1 MKGCLK
7 KRAPRWNGAIWAV
20 KCDNVSAHPKKRAVH
35 PWMRIVALI
44 YYDVLR
50 IALKPTMPTMPSF
63 RGRCSGVLVF
73 GVAPSAGTP
82 RYVRCEAR
90 GPETLPRVRI
100 RYDGENEKG
109 CPMPDI
115 ALRFD
120 KDMLVVSAPVS
131 AALAR
136 QGVDV
141 DRDLELMTVLE
152 PDSIQE
158 AMRLE
163 SMAGAQCLATSTAG
177 ITPARMAQVGM
188 EDRAQDVARASL
200 EVLRPLKPQHVLVEI
215 GPCGLPLD
223 ASSKASLNENRDQY
237 ARAARLFEGEQFDAF
252 FLNGFT
258 TASDLLC
265 ALMGVRQ
272 VSDMPAFASVDVLA
286 DGTLASGRGTLEEA
300 CAIMGEYGASVAG
313 FSTAC
318 GIGDACALAKRAEAA
333 CDLPI
338 LVQLAVAEHKPKQG
352 GPTDANPY
360 YCPDAVVDA
369 AVRLRA
375 SGVQFLRATGAATPA
390 YTGALAATTA
400 GLDVA
405 ACRTAGV
412 PVADA
417 SVAAESPS
425 SRDGRSEGEP
435 QVASATDEQMSA
447 LADALRE
454 KVAAAFSESGEA

>member
-1 MKGCLK
+1 
-7 KRAPRWNGAIWAV
+7 
-20 KCDNVSAHPKKRAVH
+20 
-35 PWMRIVALI
+35 
-44 YYDVLR
+44 
-50 IALKPTMPTMPSF
+50 
-63 RGRCSGVLVF
+63 
-73 GVAPSAGTP
+73 
-82 RYVRCEAR
+82 
-90 GPETLPRVRI
+90 
-100 RYDGENEKG
+100 
-109 CPMPDI
+109 MPDI

-120 KDMLVVSAPVS
+120 KDMLVISAPVS

-188 EDRAQDVARASL
+188 EDRAHDVARASL

-215 GPCGLPLD
+215 GSCDLPLD

-237 ARAARLFEGEQFDAF
+237 ARAARLFAGEQFDAF

-272 VSDMPAFASVDVLA
+272 VSDMPAFASVDVFA

-313 FSTAC
+313 FSTAS
-318 GIGDACALAKRAEAA
+318 GIEDACALAKRAESA

-417 SVAAESPS
+417 PVVAESPS
-425 SRDGRSEGEP
+425 SGGGRGEGKS
-435 QVASATDEQMSA
+435 QVASAADEQMSA

-454 KVAAAFSESGEA
+454 KVAAAFNESGEA

>member
-1 MKGCLK
+1 
-7 KRAPRWNGAIWAV
+7 
-20 KCDNVSAHPKKRAVH
+20 
-35 PWMRIVALI
+35 
-44 YYDVLR
+44 
-50 IALKPTMPTMPSF
+50 
-63 RGRCSGVLVF
+63 
-73 GVAPSAGTP
+73 
-82 RYVRCEAR
+82 
-90 GPETLPRVRI
+90 
-100 RYDGENEKG
+100 
-109 CPMPDI
+109 MPDI

-131 AALAR
+131 AALSR

-177 ITPARMAQVGM
+177 ITPARMAQIGM
-188 EDRAQDVARASL
+188 EDRAHDVARASL

-237 ARAARLFEGEQFDAF
+237 ARAARLFAGEQFDAF

-265 ALMGVRQ
+265 VRQ

-318 GIGDACALAKRAEAA
+318 GIEDACALAKRAEAA

-375 SGVQFLRATGAATPA
+375 SGVQFLRATGAVTPA
-390 YTGALAATTA
+390 YTGALVATTA

-417 SVAAESPS
+417 SVVSGSPS
-425 SRDGRSEGEP
+425 SGDGRSEGEH

-454 KVAAAFSESGEA
+454 KVAAAFNESGEA

>member
-1 MKGCLK
+1 MKGCRK

-20 KCDNVSAHPKKRAVH
+20 KCDNVSAHPKKRAAH

-50 IALKPTMPTMPSF
+50 IALKPTMPSF
-63 RGRCSGVLVF
+63 QGRCSGVLVF
-73 GVAPSAGTP
+73 GVAPSAGAQ

-90 GPETLPRVRI
+90 APETRPRVRI

-163 SMAGAQCLATSTAG
+163 SMAGAQCLVTTTAG
-177 ITPARMAQVGM
+177 ITPAQMAQVGM

-237 ARAARLFEGEQFDAF
+237 ARAARLFAGEQFDAF

-300 CAIMGEYGASVAG
+300 CSIMGEYGASVAG
-313 FSTAC
+313 FSTAS
-318 GIGDACALAKRAEAA
+318 GIEDACALAKRAEAV

-338 LVQLAVAEHKPKQG
+338 LVQLEVAEHKPKQG

-360 YCPDAVVDA
+360 YCPDVVVDA

-405 ACRTAGV
+405 ACRTAGSS
-412 PVADA
+412 VADA
-417 SVAAESPS
+417 SVVAEPPS
-425 SRDGRSEGEP
+425 SDDGRSEGEP

>member
-1 MKGCLK
+1 
-7 KRAPRWNGAIWAV
+7 
-20 KCDNVSAHPKKRAVH
+20 
-35 PWMRIVALI
+35 
-44 YYDVLR
+44 
-50 IALKPTMPTMPSF
+50 
-63 RGRCSGVLVF
+63 
-73 GVAPSAGTP
+73 
-82 RYVRCEAR
+82 
-90 GPETLPRVRI
+90 
-100 RYDGENEKG
+100 
-109 CPMPDI
+109 MPDI

-163 SMAGAQCLATSTAG
+163 SMAGAQCLVTSTTG

-188 EDRAQDVARASL
+188 EDRAHDVARASL

-252 FLNGFT
+252 FLSGFT

-318 GIGDACALAKRAEAA
+318 EIEAACALAKRAEAA

-338 LVQLAVAEHKPKQG
+338 LVQLTVAEHKPKQG

-405 ACRTAGV
+405 ACCT
-412 PVADA
+412 ADA
-417 SVAAESPS
+417 SPAVEEPS
-425 SRDGRSEGEP
+425 SSDDGRGEGEP

-454 KVAAAFSESGEA
+454 KVAAAFSEGGEA

>member
-1 MKGCLK
+1 
-7 KRAPRWNGAIWAV
+7 
-20 KCDNVSAHPKKRAVH
+20 
-35 PWMRIVALI
+35 
-44 YYDVLR
+44 
-50 IALKPTMPTMPSF
+50 
-63 RGRCSGVLVF
+63 
-73 GVAPSAGTP
+73 
-82 RYVRCEAR
+82 
-90 GPETLPRVRI
+90 
-100 RYDGENEKG
+100 
-109 CPMPDI
+109 MPDI

-141 DRDLELMTVLE
+141 GRDLELMTVLE

-163 SMAGAQCLATSTAG
+163 SMAGAQCLATSTVG

-188 EDRAQDVARASL
+188 EDRAHDVARASL

-272 VSDMPAFASVDVLA
+272 VSDMPAFTSVDVLA

-300 CAIMGEYGASVAG
+300 CSIMGEYGASVAG

-318 GIGDACALAKRAEAA
+318 GIEAACALAKRAEAA

-338 LVQLAVAEHKPKQG
+338 LVQLEVAEHKPKQG

-417 SVAAESPS
+417 SVVAESPS
-425 SRDGRSEGEP
+425 SDDGRSEGKS
-435 QVASATDEQMSA
+435 QVASAADEQMSA

-454 KVAAAFSESGEA
+454 KVAAAFSEGGEA

>member
-1 MKGCLK
+1 
-7 KRAPRWNGAIWAV
+7 
-20 KCDNVSAHPKKRAVH
+20 
-35 PWMRIVALI
+35 
-44 YYDVLR
+44 
-50 IALKPTMPTMPSF
+50 
-63 RGRCSGVLVF
+63 
-73 GVAPSAGTP
+73 
-82 RYVRCEAR
+82 
-90 GPETLPRVRI
+90 
-100 RYDGENEKG
+100 
-109 CPMPDI
+109 MPDI

-163 SMAGAQCLATSTAG
+163 SMAGAQCLVTSTAG
-177 ITPARMAQVGM
+177 IAPARMAQVGM
-188 EDRAQDVARASL
+188 EDRAHDVARASL

-223 ASSKASLNENRDQY
+223 VSSKASLNENRDQY

-318 GIGDACALAKRAEAA
+318 GIEAACALAKRAEAA

-338 LVQLAVAEHKPKQG
+338 LVQLAVVEHKPKQG

-405 ACRTAGV
+405 ACHA
-412 PVADA
+412 ADA
-417 SVAAESPS
+417 SAAAEEPS
-425 SRDGRSEGEP
+425 SSDDARSEGEP
-435 QVASATDEQMSA
+435 RAASATDEQMSA

-454 KVAAAFSESGEA
+454 KVAAAFSEGGEA

>member
-1 MKGCLK
+1 
-7 KRAPRWNGAIWAV
+7 
-20 KCDNVSAHPKKRAVH
+20 
-35 PWMRIVALI
+35 
-44 YYDVLR
+44 
-50 IALKPTMPTMPSF
+50 
-63 RGRCSGVLVF
+63 
-73 GVAPSAGTP
+73 
-82 RYVRCEAR
+82 
-90 GPETLPRVRI
+90 
-100 RYDGENEKG
+100 
-109 CPMPDI
+109 MPDI
-115 ALRFD
+115 QLRFHR
-120 KDMLVVSAPVS
+120 DMLVLSSPIAPV
-131 AALAR
+131 LTR
-136 QGVDV
+136 QGFELDGDV
-141 DRDLELMTVLE
+141 EYATLME
-152 PDSIQE
+152 PE
-158 AMRLE
+158 AVEDALRLNL
-163 SMAGAQCLATSTAG
+163 MAGVQCLVTETAG
-177 ITPARMAQVGM
+177 MTPARLAHRGMA
-188 EDRAQDVARASL
+188 ERLPELARAAVSCAAK
-200 EVLRPLKPQHVLVEI
+200 LRPQHVLVEL

-237 ARAARLFEGEQFDAF
+237 ARAARLFAGEQFDAF

-258 TASDLLC
+258 TASNLLC

-318 GIGDACALAKRAEAA
+318 GIEDACALAKRAEAA
-333 CDLPI
+333 CGLPI

-369 AVRLRA
+369 AMRLRA

-390 YTGALAATTA
+390 YTGTLAATTA

-417 SVAAESPS
+417 SVVSESPS
-425 SRDGRSEGEP
+425 SGDGRSEGEP

-454 KVAAAFSESGEA
+454 KVAAAFNEGREA

>member
-1 MKGCLK
+1 
-7 KRAPRWNGAIWAV
+7 
-20 KCDNVSAHPKKRAVH
+20 
-35 PWMRIVALI
+35 
-44 YYDVLR
+44 
-50 IALKPTMPTMPSF
+50 
-63 RGRCSGVLVF
+63 
-73 GVAPSAGTP
+73 
-82 RYVRCEAR
+82 
-90 GPETLPRVRI
+90 
-100 RYDGENEKG
+100 
-109 CPMPDI
+109 MPDI

-120 KDMLVVSAPVS
+120 KDMLVISAPVS

-163 SMAGAQCLATSTAG
+163 SMAGAQCLVTTTAG

-223 ASSKASLNENRDQY
+223 ASNKASLNENRDQY
-237 ARAARLFEGEQFDAF
+237 ARAARLFAGEQFDAF
-252 FLNGFT
+252 FLSGFT

-300 CAIMGEYGASVAG
+300 CSIMGEYGASVAG
-313 FSTAC
+313 FSMASR
-318 GIGDACALAKRAEAA
+318 IEDACALAKRAEAA

-338 LVQLAVAEHKPKQG
+338 LAQLSVFEHKPKQG

-412 PVADA
+412 
-417 SVAAESPS
+417 SVAESPS
-425 SRDGRSEGEP
+425 SDDGRSEGKS
-435 QVASATDEQMSA
+435 QVASAADEQMSA

-454 KVAAAFSESGEA
+454 KVAAAFNEGREA

>member
-1 MKGCLK
+1 
-7 KRAPRWNGAIWAV
+7 
-20 KCDNVSAHPKKRAVH
+20 
-35 PWMRIVALI
+35 
-44 YYDVLR
+44 
-50 IALKPTMPTMPSF
+50 
-63 RGRCSGVLVF
+63 
-73 GVAPSAGTP
+73 
-82 RYVRCEAR
+82 
-90 GPETLPRVRI
+90 
-100 RYDGENEKG
+100 
-109 CPMPDI
+109 MPDI

-120 KDMLVVSAPVS
+120 KDMLVISASVS

-141 DRDLELMTVLE
+141 GRDLELMTVLE

-163 SMAGAQCLATSTAG
+163 SMAGAQCLVTTTAG

-237 ARAARLFEGEQFDAF
+237 ARAARLFAGEQFDAF

-300 CAIMGEYGASVAG
+300 CSIMGEYGASVAG
-313 FSTAC
+313 FSTAS
-318 GIGDACALAKRAEAA
+318 GIEDACALAKRAEAA

-417 SVAAESPS
+417 SVVAESPS
-425 SRDGRSEGEP
+425 SGDGGSEGEP

>member
-1 MKGCLK
+1 
-7 KRAPRWNGAIWAV
+7 
-20 KCDNVSAHPKKRAVH
+20 
-35 PWMRIVALI
+35 
-44 YYDVLR
+44 
-50 IALKPTMPTMPSF
+50 
-63 RGRCSGVLVF
+63 
-73 GVAPSAGTP
+73 
-82 RYVRCEAR
+82 
-90 GPETLPRVRI
+90 
-100 RYDGENEKG
+100 
-109 CPMPDI
+109 
-115 ALRFD
+115 
-120 KDMLVVSAPVS
+120 
-131 AALAR
+131 
-136 QGVDV
+136 
-141 DRDLELMTVLE
+141 
-152 PDSIQE
+152 
-158 AMRLE
+158 
-163 SMAGAQCLATSTAG
+163 
-177 ITPARMAQVGM
+177 MAQVGM

-300 CAIMGEYGASVAG
+300 CSIMGEYGASVAG
-313 FSTAC
+313 FSTAS
-318 GIGDACALAKRAEAA
+318 GIEDACALAKRAEAA

-400 GLDVA
+400 GTR
-405 ACRTAGV
+405 CRGV
-412 PVADA
+412 PHGWRAC
-417 SVAAESPS
+417 
-425 SRDGRSEGEP
+425 G
-435 QVASATDEQMSA
+435 
-447 LADALRE
+447 
-454 KVAAAFSESGEA
+454 

>member
-1 MKGCLK
+1 
-7 KRAPRWNGAIWAV
+7 
-20 KCDNVSAHPKKRAVH
+20 
-35 PWMRIVALI
+35 
-44 YYDVLR
+44 
-50 IALKPTMPTMPSF
+50 
-63 RGRCSGVLVF
+63 
-73 GVAPSAGTP
+73 
-82 RYVRCEAR
+82 
-90 GPETLPRVRI
+90 
-100 RYDGENEKG
+100 
-109 CPMPDI
+109 MPDI

-163 SMAGAQCLATSTAG
+163 SMAGAQCLVTSTAG

-188 EDRAQDVARASL
+188 EDCAYDVARASL
-200 EVLRPLKPQHVLVEI
+200 EVLRPLKPQHILVEI

-318 GIGDACALAKRAEAA
+318 GIEDACALAKRAEAA

-338 LVQLAVAEHKPKQG
+338 LVQLAVVEHKPKQG

-360 YCPDAVVDA
+360 YCPDVVVDA

-390 YTGALAATTA
+390 YTGALAATTS

-405 ACRTAGV
+405 ACRA
-412 PVADA
+412 ADA
-417 SVAAESPS
+417 SPAVEEPS
-425 SRDGRSEGEP
+425 SSDDVRSEGEP

-454 KVAAAFSESGEA
+454 KVAAAFSEGGEA

>member
-1 MKGCLK
+1 
-7 KRAPRWNGAIWAV
+7 
-20 KCDNVSAHPKKRAVH
+20 
-35 PWMRIVALI
+35 
-44 YYDVLR
+44 
-50 IALKPTMPTMPSF
+50 
-63 RGRCSGVLVF
+63 
-73 GVAPSAGTP
+73 
-82 RYVRCEAR
+82 
-90 GPETLPRVRI
+90 
-100 RYDGENEKG
+100 
-109 CPMPDI
+109 MPDI

-131 AALAR
+131 AALSR

-188 EDRAQDVARASL
+188 EDRAHDVARASL

-237 ARAARLFEGEQFDAF
+237 ARAARLFAGEQFDAF

-318 GIGDACALAKRAEAA
+318 GIEDACALAKRAEAA

-338 LVQLAVAEHKPKQG
+338 LVQLEVAEHKPKQG

-417 SVAAESPS
+417 SVAAELPS
-425 SRDGRSEGEP
+425 SGDGRSEGEH

-454 KVAAAFSESGEA
+454 KVAAAFNESGGGVGAMSSREKSPYYGSLQQVVDSLFADLTEEERIADMAGVPGARKVRRLDVILAAEAVDLPDELQEIVNLLPPSTFTRRRLCDQLNSAVGGHAWGQKYGTVE